1 MYTSGFSDSALSSNQ
16 VVKLTIVE
24 LDSETEEEPL
34 SSLTEEALSKYDIEI
49 EANWDRDRSPK
60 TSPTFFITNELIERW
75 NDESKKWMSEPNY
88 NAPFTDDFT
97 SLDVFG
103 PNIVDDYDY
112 NHVSKRRKT
121 GENQDAKPIMATQK
135 FSLPAVNPKKFQIS
149 NNSKYSL

>member
-1 MYTSGFSDSALSSNQ
+1 MYTSGFSDSASSSNQ
-16 VVKLTIVE
+16 VVKLTMVE

-49 EANWDRDRSPK
+49 GANWDRDRSSK
-60 TSPTFFITNELIERW
+60 TAPTFITNELIERW
-75 NDESKKWMSEPNY
+75 NDESNKWMSEHNY
-88 NAPFTDDFT
+88 NASFPDDFT
-97 SLDVFG
+97 CLDIFS

-112 NHVSKRRKT
+112 NHVCKRRKT
-121 GENQDAKPIMATQK
+121 GENQDGKPVMATQK